1 MSPNFLFSSSLY
13 IMYRMTN
20 VFRSLWKRSVL
31 RRVVLGV
38 TILAICITIVVI
50 VVVPSCK
57 TWLEKKAATADVDIA
72 GVSLKDISLT
82 TLTVNVTVSVHNPNP
97 VSAVLHRI
105 AYVIYFE
112 EDGKWVQ
119 LGRAD
124 RSEDVMIKANS
135 STNFDIINKIE
146 ILSAIG
152 VLYQAY
158 NQGGSATL
166 KVTGSAW
173 VGIGPVSTEVPFE
186 RIANVGF

>member
-1 MSPNFLFSSSLY
+1 MNRFKISKSCALRCLPVIAIILVVCAV
-13 IMYRMTN
+13 
-20 VFRSLWKRSVL
+20 VFAVMN
-31 RRVVLGV
+31 
-38 TILAICITIVVI
+38 TQ
-50 VVVPSCK
+50 SCK
-57 TWLEKKAATADVDIA
+57 EWLAHKAATADVDIV
-72 GVSLKDISLT
+72 GISLKDISLT

-97 VSAVLHRI
+97 VGAVLHRI

-124 RSEDVMIKANS
+124 SSEDVMIKSNS
-135 STNFDIINKIE
+135 STSFDIINKIE

-152 VLYQAY
+152 ALYQAY

>member
-1 MSPNFLFSSSLY
+1 M
-13 IMYRMTN
+13 
-20 VFRSLWKRSVL
+20 VF
-31 RRVVLGV
+31 
-38 TILAICITIVVI
+38 AVI
-50 VVVPSCK
+50 GTRSCK
-57 TWLEKKAATADVDIA
+57 EWLTNKAATADVDIV
-72 GVSLKDISLT
+72 GIGLKDISLT

-124 RSEDVMIKANS
+124 RTEDVMIKANS
-135 STNFDIINKIE
+135 STNFDIINKIG

-152 VLYQAY
+152 ALYQAY

-173 VGIGPVSTEVPFE
+173 VGIGPVSIEVPFE
-186 RIANVGF
+186 RIEKVGF

>member
-1 MSPNFLFSSSLY
+1 MHRFKISKSCA
-13 IMYRMTN
+13 
-20 VFRSLWKRSVL
+20 L
-31 RRVVLGV
+31 RWLLVIAI
-38 TILAICITIVVI
+38 ILAVCAVVFA
-50 VVVPSCK
+50 VMNAQSCK
-57 TWLEKKAATADVDIA
+57 EWLAHKAAAVDVDIV
-72 GVSLKDISLT
+72 GISLKDISLT
-82 TLTVNVTVSVHNPNP
+82 TLTVDVTVSVHNPNP
-97 VSAVLHRI
+97 VGAVLHRI

-112 EDGKWVQ
+112 EDGDWIQ

>member
-1 MSPNFLFSSSLY
+1 MQRFKISKSCALRWLLV
-13 IMYRMTN
+13 IAVILVVCAV
-20 VFRSLWKRSVL
+20 VF
-31 RRVVLGV
+31 
-38 TILAICITIVVI
+38 AVI
-50 VVVPSCK
+50 GTRSCK
-57 TWLEKKAATADVDIA
+57 EWLVNKAATVDVDIV
-72 GVSLKDISLT
+72 GTSLKDISLT
-82 TLTVNVTVSVHNPNP
+82 TLTVDVTVSVHNSNP

-135 STNFDIINKIE
+135 STNFDIINKIG

-152 VLYQAY
+152 ALYQAY
-158 NQGGSATL
+158 NQGGAATL

-186 RIANVGF
+186 RIESVGF